1 MTGRRSFVWKTLG
14 GAAGA
19 MLLGGTQDA
28 QAAQTP
34 AEPWLDELAA
44 KKHKTFLD
52 VGIFA
57 TDVSAFRRTRA
68 LLTALKD
75 GYGASERDI
84 GVAFGA
90 HGSGL
95 GYVLSPAAWSS
106 LGLVDIIGGAN
117 LRAAEGAALRRAT
130 RNWGEVCAEN
140 VASLRHMG
148 VRFLACRNTI
158 GRWAERIATQ
168 RKTSVASVTE
178 EILRGLHPGVEPVPA
193 MIAAAVLAQERR
205 VAYVAIT

>member
-1 MTGRRSFVWKTLG
+1 MTGRRSFVRKTLG
-14 GAAGA
+14 GAVGA
-19 MLLGGTQDA
+19 MLVGTATDA
-28 QAAQTP
+28 HAGQTL

-44 KKHKTFLD
+44 KKHKAFLD

-84 GVAFGA
+84 GIAFGA

-95 GYVLSPAAWSS
+95 GYVLSPAAWNA
-106 LGLVDIIGGAN
+106 LGLVDLIGNAN
-117 LRAAEGAALRRAT
+117 LRATEAAALRNAT

-140 VASLRHMG
+140 VAALRQMG

-158 GRWAERIATQ
+158 GRWADRIATQ
-168 RKTSVASVTE
+168 RKTAVASVTE
-178 EILRGLHPGVEPVPA
+178 EIIGGLHPGVEPVPA

-205 VAYVAIT
+205 VSYLAIT